1 MNVVDEIEHDVKHFG
16 VKQVGFMD
24 PIFPLGD
31 KYAIEFSKEIISRG
45 LHKKVVWLSELRT
58 DSVTI
63 EGLRWMK
70 KAGCRRL
77 VFGIESGVDS
87 LLKSSG
93 KANTASKSSE
103 IISACREIGITTVGL
118 FMLGMPNETPAET
131 QATIEFACELELDFA
146 KFAITV
152 PFPGSELY
160 ESMVRDGELD
170 RTDWENY
177 TTFNPDTEQIVVAS
191 RIQSPAQ
198 LLDALKDAT
207 TRFYM
212 RPKVIARQLF
222 TIRTV
227 DARQMANGL
236 WSLLPDL
243 GRKRA

>member
-1 MNVVDEIEHDVKHFG
+1 
-16 VKQVGFMD
+16 MD

-31 KYAIEFSKEIISRG
+31 KYAIEFSKEMIARG

-70 KAGCRRL
+70 KSGCRRL

-93 KANTASKSSE
+93 KGNTAGKARE

-131 QATIEFACELELDFA
+131 QATIEFACDLELDFT

-160 ESMVRDGELD
+160 DSMVKSGELN

-177 TTFNPDTEQIVVAS
+177 TTFNPDTEQIVIAS
-191 RIQSPAQ
+191 RVQSPEQ
-198 LLDALKDAT
+198 LLAALKDAT

-243 GRKRA
+243 GRKRV